1 MPPLSNP
8 ATSRDAI
15 LSGVVQAELLTAAPG
30 TSTLPWTVS
39 QYTDQASI
47 PYGVIDSW
55 CTFYQRSAYS
65 GCVPNNVA
73 GAVWAESIRQ
83 LLTRGATMYVA
94 INPAKPD
101 HWLGYALLERTGDG
115 VPVVHFAFVKPTYRR
130 EGVLRSLLS
139 AAGIDRK
146 GRLFWT
152 FQTGSER
159 RVFPAGRFEPSVA
172 RRQKA

>member
-1 MPPLSNP
+1 MSNP
-8 ATSRDAI
+8 ATSRDET
-15 LSGVVQAELLTAAPG
+15 LSGVVQAEPVTVPLE
-30 TSTLPWTVS
+30 TLSQPWGVVS
-39 QYTDQASI
+39 YTDPASI

-55 CTFYQRSAYS
+55 CTFYQRSAFS

-115 VPVVHFAFVKPTYRR
+115 VPVVHFAFTKPTYRR
-130 EGVLRSLLS
+130 EGVLRSLLA